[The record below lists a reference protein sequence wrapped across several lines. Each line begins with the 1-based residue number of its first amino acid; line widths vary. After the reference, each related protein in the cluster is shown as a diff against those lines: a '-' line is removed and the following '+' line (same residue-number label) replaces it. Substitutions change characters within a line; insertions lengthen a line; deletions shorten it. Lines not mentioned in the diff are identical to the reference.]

1 MKFNAHESFYI
12 RRGWVAKGLKNVLK
26 DPFVFTT
33 KEPRS
38 NDVLGIGT
46 NMVKSL
52 RYWLQATGLTTEE
65 KKEQKLTKLGEIVWK
80 EDRYIEEL
88 GTLWLLHYKLA
99 TNKDKATSW
108 YYFFNE
114 FNLSV
119 FNKNDFV
126 SLVSNYAKMNG
137 KEVAQGSYEKDFTC
151 LINTYLKQKKKLN
164 PEDNTRS
171 PLEELGLVAVLD
183 RAKNIF
189 IKKSPNGIP
198 LTVLFAVIV
207 DNAKEKK
214 EIKISSLIS
223 ENGNIGKVFN
233 INSVNI
239 LPYLYKLQEKSFLSV
254 VKTAGMDVVRIKTD
268 FNFFDLIR
276 LYYKELEW
284 CL

>member
-12 RRGWVAKGLKNVLK
+12 RRGWISKGLKNVIK
-26 DPFVFTT
+26 NPGVFMT
-33 KEPRS
+33 KEPRA

-65 KKEQKLTKLGEIVWK
+65 KKEQKLTKLGEIIWK
-80 EDRYIEEL
+80 EDRYVEEL
-88 GTLWLLHYKLA
+88 GTLCLLHYKLA

-114 FNLSV
+114 FNLSA
-119 FNKNDFV
+119 FNKSDFV
-126 SLVSNYAKMNG
+126 SLVSNYAKINN
-137 KEVAQGSYEKDFTC
+137 KEVAQGSYEKDCTC
-151 LINTYLKQKKKLN
+151 LINTYSKQKKRLN
-164 PEDNTRS
+164 PEDNIRS
-171 PLEELGLVAVLD
+171 PLEELGLVAVHD

-198 LTVLFAVIV
+198 LIVLFAVIV

-239 LPYLYKLQEKSFLSV
+239 LPCLYKLQDRGFLSV

-268 FNFFDLIR
+268 FDFFDLVR
-276 LYYKELEW
+276 LYYKELEV
-284 CL
+284 CF